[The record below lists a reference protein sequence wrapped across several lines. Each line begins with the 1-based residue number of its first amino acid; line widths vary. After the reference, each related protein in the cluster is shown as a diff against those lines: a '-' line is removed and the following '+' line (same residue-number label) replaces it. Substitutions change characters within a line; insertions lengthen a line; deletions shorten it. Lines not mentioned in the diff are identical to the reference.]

1 VNVSHG
7 LHRASPHDLVH
18 CAVPRPAPIIRM
30 NIAKGLSMS
39 TVDWNIARYR
49 RGEESREVADRI
61 VVELPLE
68 INVNGLPLVALMRMP
83 GMDKELAVGFCLT
96 ERVISSVSQI
106 RLLKHCG
113 SMERE
118 IGEGLEVRDTAL
130 DRGNV
135 VELELDSPGERERFG
150 STYVVRTGCGGAD
163 ISAIEDYHE
172 GEIVSGLQV
181 KEDVIYRIGEELTR
195 HQDIFRDTGGTHGAG
210 IFSAS
215 GEMVAMAEDVGRHNA
230 LDKAV
235 GWCALRGATL
245 EDKILVL
252 SGRISYEMALK
263 TVRAGIPV
271 LVSMAAPTSLG
282 LRVAETA
289 GLTVVG
295 FAGAERFN
303 IYTHPRRVVP

>member
-1 VNVSHG
+1 MWTIEREINRHRRDG
-7 LHRASPHDLVH
+7 GHERLH
-18 CAVPRPAPIIRM
+18 
-30 NIAKGLSMS
+30 
-39 TVDWNIARYR
+39 
-49 RGEESREVADRI
+49 DRV

-68 INVNGLPLVALMRMP
+68 IRVNGMPLVALMRMP

-96 ERVISSVSQI
+96 EKVIGNVSQI

-118 IGEGLEVRDTAL
+118 LGEGHEVEDTAL

-135 VELELDSPGERERFG
+135 AELEVDEPGERERF
-150 STYVVRTGCGGAD
+150 SATYLVRTGCGGAD

-172 GEIVSGLQV
+172 GEVTSRLRVG
-181 KEDVIYRIGEELTR
+181 EAVIYGLGEELTR
-195 HQDIFRDTGGTHGAG
+195 RQEVFRGTGGTHGAG
-210 IFSAS
+210 IFSSA
-215 GEMVAMAEDVGRHNA
+215 GEALVVAEDVGRHNA

-235 GWCALRGATL
+235 GWCALRRISL
-245 EDKILVL
+245 EDKLLVL
-252 SGRISYEMALK
+252 SGRVSYEMALK

-282 LRVAETA
+282 LRVAEAA

-295 FAGAERFN
+295 FSDGRRFN
-303 IYTHPRRVVP
+303 VYTHPWRITP

>member
-1 VNVSHG
+1 
-7 LHRASPHDLVH
+7 
-18 CAVPRPAPIIRM
+18 
-30 NIAKGLSMS
+30 MS
-39 TVDWNIARYR
+39 TVDRNIARYR
-49 RGEESREVADRI
+49 RGEKPREVADRV

-68 INVNGLPLVALMRMP
+68 VSVNGLPLVALMRMP

-113 SMERE
+113 GMERE
-118 IGEGLEVRDTAL
+118 IGEGREVQDTDL

-135 VELELDSPGERERFG
+135 VELELDSPGERERFA

-172 GEIVSGLQV
+172 GEIASELRV

-195 HQDIFRDTGGTHGAG
+195 RQEIFRSTGGTHGAG
-210 IFSAS
+210 VFSAS

-235 GWCALRGATL
+235 GWCALRGTSL
-245 EDKILVL
+245 DDKVLVL
-252 SGRISYEMALK
+252 SGRVSYEMALK

-282 LRVAETA
+282 LRVAEAA
-289 GLTVVG
+289 GLSVVG

-303 IYTHPRRVVP
+303 VYTHPRRIVP